1 MKLFGQV
8 KISGSPLLT
17 ACILPPWFV
26 GCVLDAPGKLCPPFL
41 PGFSIYLRVRIYKG
55 IYKGY
60 FPTKHG
66 AEVVNFA
73 VLLILRLSSIP

>member
-41 PGFSIYLRVRIYKG
+41 PGIYIYLRVIKD
-55 IYKGY
+55 I
-60 FPTKHG
+60 
-66 AEVVNFA
+66 
-73 VLLILRLSSIP
+73 